1 MEKTNKEKNMKVN
14 MIAADSELLEK
25 EFKTIRKL
33 PITDIFQVV
42 GKRSE
47 QKGYNKLRQDIEE
60 NGFRKPIIIIN
71 NTIENYGLAIRKVN
85 MSYVRYWVNKDKP
98 YLCVYGNQRIDIAMK
113 LGFSS
118 LDAILAPNIEW
129 AYAIHLKINE

>member
-1 MEKTNKEKNMKVN
+1 MKVN
-14 MIAADSELLEK
+14 MITADSELLEK

-33 PITDIFQVV
+33 PITNIFQVV

-60 NGFRKPIIIIN
+60 NGFRKPIIVIN

-85 MSYVRYWVNKDKP
+85 MNYVRYWINKDKP
-98 YLCVYGNQRIDIAMK
+98 YLCVYGNQRIDIALK

-129 AYAIHLKINE
+129 AHAIHLKINE

>member
-33 PITDIFQVV
+33 PITNIFQVV

-85 MSYVRYWVNKDKP
+85 MRYVRYWVNKDKP
-98 YLCVYGNQRIDIAMK
+98 YLCVYGNQRIDIALK

-129 AYAIHLKINE
+129 AHAIHLKINE